1 MNIKNKIALIATL
14 ASCAV
19 SNLMAGDFNNFVDG
33 DVMIAFRAAT
43 ATLLVD
49 AGQISTLTSLAT
61 NQSYSI
67 PGYNSANFTSANTVN
82 VPSIT
87 SLNNLNWS
95 AIAWLDDG
103 SLFMTRS
110 RSSTALTTQSR
121 AWSASGGYY
130 SQQLVINNLYGIT
143 AGAYAVLGGLAN
155 TANTATAVLEP
166 DSSTSSYFTYQST
179 SGLSFHD
186 TIDPVSA
193 GLFNYGSFQGDPENT
208 TPSNFSAPGS
218 SPSISD
224 LYKFSPSGAV
234 TWLGY
239 FQLATNGSA
248 TYVAYPIIAP
258 VITSITRSGNQT
270 TIIYKTGPYGTYT
283 LRSATNLAT
292 AGSQAT
298 WTSVATLSNSTYNPS
313 LGAYNAVTVQDTDS
327 TSIKF
332 YTITA
337 Q

>member
-33 DVMIAFRAAT
+33 DVVIAFRAAT

-67 PGYNSANFTSANTVN
+67 PGYTSANFTSANTAN

-103 SLFMTRS
+103 SLFMTRA
-110 RSSTALTTQSR
+110 RSSTALATQSR
-121 AWSASGGYY
+121 AWLTSGGNY
-130 SQQLVINNLYGIT
+130 SQFLIINNLYGIT
-143 AGAYAVLGGLAN
+143 AGAYAVLNNLAN
-155 TANTATAVLEP
+155 SANTATAVLEP
-166 DSSTSSYFTYQST
+166 DSGTSSFFTYQST

-186 TIDPVSA
+186 TIDPVNA

-208 TPSNFSAPGS
+208 TPFTFSTSGS
-218 SPSISD
+218 SSISD

-248 TYVAYPIIAP
+248 TYVAYPISAP
-258 VITSITRSGNQT
+258 IITSITRSGNQT
-270 TIIYKTGPYGTYT
+270 TIKYQTGPYGTYT

-298 WTSVATLSNSTYNPS
+298 WTSVATLSNSTYNSS